1 MNDYFQRLWRYTD
14 WADARVIAFLEQ
26 SDAVPERCRAF
37 MAHIAAAQQEWL
49 SRLTDDMT
57 KPEAIWPDWT
67 GSKLA
72 EESERARRGWL
83 AYAATLTPADLTRS
97 RAYQNLSG
105 VTFEDVLADIMTH
118 VINHST
124 HHRAQIASAARA
136 EGLEPPPTDF
146 IYFVREEA

>member
-1 MNDYFQRLWRYTD
+1 MTKHFQRLWRYTD
-14 WADARVIAFLEQ
+14 WADARIVAFFAQ
-26 SDAVPERCRAF
+26 TDVVPERCRAF

-57 KPEAIWPDWT
+57 KPEAIWPDWS
-67 GSKLA
+67 GAKLA
-72 EESERARRGWL
+72 EESERARQGWM
-83 AYAATLTPADLTRS
+83 AYAATLTDADLEAS

-105 VTFEDVLADIMTH
+105 APFEDVLADIMTH

-136 EGLEPPPTDF
+136 ENLAPPPTDF
-146 IYFVREEA
+146 IYFVRENS